1 MGSKTESKEEKN
13 TYDYLRKKLIIISQ
27 FLP

>member
-1 MGSKTESKEEKN
+1 MGSKTESKEEIN